1 MDYNW
6 KACKGKIVAWKDLSN
21 FILHIPF
28 KGHLTF
34 LILLLAIFL
43 VI

>member
-6 KACKGKIVAWKDLSN
+6 KAHKGKIVAWKDLSN
-21 FILHIPF
+21 FILDVPF

-34 LILLLAIFL
+34 LILFLANFLAI
-43 VI
+43 